1 MIWEISH
8 AWSVSSP
15 HRGYPFRGQPI
26 FGLPQL
32 ETQDMLLGP
41 NRTSSPLRRKAD
53 MPLAEVQ
60 SFDVPGH
67 PDNTSLHVRRTAEA
81 AADSKADRLS
91 GSPTGPERH
100 VPNQPLA
107 AEEL

>member
-15 HRGYPFRGQPI
+15 HRGYPFRDQPI

-41 NRTSSPLRRKAD
+41 NRTSSPPRKKAD
-53 MPLAEVQ
+53 MPLTEAK
-60 SFDVPGH
+60 SFEILGH
-67 PDNTSLHVRRTAEA
+67 PDNTSHHVRRTAET
-81 AADSKADRLS
+81 AADPKADRFS
-91 GSPTGPERH
+91 GSPSGPESH
-100 VPNQPLA
+100 VPNRPLA